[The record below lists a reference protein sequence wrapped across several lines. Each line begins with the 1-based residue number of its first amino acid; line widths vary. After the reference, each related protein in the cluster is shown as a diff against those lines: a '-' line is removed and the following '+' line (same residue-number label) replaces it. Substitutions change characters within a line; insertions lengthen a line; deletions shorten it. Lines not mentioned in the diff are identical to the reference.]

1 MIVLLLLVLALAVGL
16 GLGWLLPPNG
26 RRSRDAAPRA
36 RRILLPITGEAL
48 STRALEAAFRL
59 ARAEQATLMPV
70 YLATVPR
77 RLALDAPLPR
87 TADHLLPL
95 VEAIEQRAARQ
106 GIAVDPRVSRGRTP
120 RHALERLLGEE
131 PVDRIVI
138 AARRDDDPG
147 FAADEVAWM
156 LSHAGPEVVVLRP
169 GPEDHRAVT
178 GRQVR
183 GHF

>member
-1 MIVLLLLVLALAVGL
+1 MIIALVLLAVVAGVAI
-16 GLGWLLPPNG
+16 GWFMPPHG
-26 RRSRDAAPRA
+26 RRPRDAAPRA

-59 ARAEQATLMPV
+59 ARAEQATLMPA
-70 YLATVPR
+70 YLATVPL

-87 TADHLLPL
+87 TAAHMLPL

-106 GIAVDPRVSRGRTP
+106 GIAVDSRVSRGRTP
-120 RHALERLLGEE
+120 RHALERLLGDE
-131 PVDRIVI
+131 PADRIVI
-138 AARRDDDPG
+138 AARRNGDPG
-147 FAADEVAWM
+147 FDSEDVAWM
-156 LSHAGPEVVVLRP
+156 LAHAEAEVVVLRP

-178 GRQVR
+178 ARHVR

>member
-1 MIVLLLLVLALAVGL
+1 MSVGLVLLAALAGVA
-16 GLGWLLPPNG
+16 LGWFLPPNG
-26 RRSRDAAPRA
+26 RRPRDVAPRA

-59 ARAEQATLMPV
+59 ARAEQATLMPA
-70 YLATVPR
+70 YLATVPL

-87 TADHLLPL
+87 TADHMLPL
-95 VEAIEQRAARQ
+95 VEAIEQRAAGQ
-106 GIAVDPRVSRGRTP
+106 GIAVDARVSRGRT
-120 RHALERLLGEE
+120 RLHALERLLSDV

-138 AARRDDDPG
+138 AARRDAEPG

-156 LSHAGPEVVVLRP
+156 LAHAESEVVVLRP
-169 GPEDHRAVT
+169 GPEDRRAVT
-178 GRQVR
+178 GRHVR